1 MEPSGKGWAAFFE
14 KNTMAVR
21 TNIFTF
27 KESELREAALPI
39 NAVIR
44 SAREYVALDQT
55 VCVDL
60 FCSYSEPPA
69 AEIAEMK
76 THNLCA
82 AVNGSYMEGE
92 FVAYVCPL
100 YLPDGNIGGLFA
112 II

>member
-1 MEPSGKGWAAFFE
+1 MV
-14 KNTMAVR
+14 TR
-21 TNIFTF
+21 TKIFIF
-27 KESELREAALPI
+27 KESDLSACELPI

-44 SAREYVALDQT
+44 SARLYVGIDNT
-55 VCVDL
+55 VYVDL

>member
-60 FCSYSEPPA
+60 FCSYSEPLSV
-69 AEIAEMK
+69 EMK

-92 FVAYVCPL
+92 FVAYICPL
-100 YLPDGNIGGLFA
+100 FLPNGGIGGLFA

>member
-1 MEPSGKGWAAFFE
+1 
-14 KNTMAVR
+14 MAVR

-27 KESELREAALPI
+27 KESDLRAAALPV

-44 SAREYVALDQT
+44 SARLYVAPDQT
-55 VCVDL
+55 VYIDL
-60 FCSYSEPPA
+60 FCSYSEPLA
-69 AEIAEMK
+69 AEIK

-82 AVNGSYMEGE
+82 AVNGAYMGGE

-100 YLPDGNIGGLFA
+100 FLPDGGIGGLFA

>member
-1 MEPSGKGWAAFFE
+1 MEPSGKGRAAFFE

-27 KESELREAALPI
+27 KESDLSAAALPI

-44 SAREYVALDQT
+44 SARLYVSPDQT

-60 FCSYSEPPA
+60 FCSYSEPLA
-69 AEIAEMK
+69 AEIVGLK

-82 AVNGSYMEGE
+82 AVNGSCIDGE

-100 YLPDGNIGGLFA
+100 YLPDGDIGGLFA